1 MFDLLDKL
9 SINELDQQQIERK
22 ILPTTGRCTFS
33 YLQPFNH
40 ASRFVL
46 AH

>member
-1 MFDLLDKL
+1 LRSLLL
-9 SINELDQQQIERK
+9 SVCMRK
-22 ILPTTGRCTFS
+22 ILPTTGRCTFC